1 MQNTL
6 FDLPPSEKQ
15 TITLAKEYR
24 VLTLR
29 EMPDPQS
36 LSMLDTPEKVAAYH
50 KEFIATDARYNGD
63 VESFYV
69 LMLNTRRRC
78 IGHVLISSGTID
90 TLLVHPSN
98 TYRAAVIANAA
109 AIICVHN
116 HPSGDN
122 TPSGADVAV
131 TKQLLQAGIIMKVE
145 LLDHVIIGF
154 NGGFSLRANG
164 FFS

>member
-1 MQNTL
+1 
-6 FDLPPSEKQ
+6 
-15 TITLAKEYR
+15 
-24 VLTLR
+24 
-29 EMPDPQS
+29 
-36 LSMLDTPEKVAAYH
+36 MLDTPEKVAAYH
-50 KEFIATDARYNGD
+50 KEFIASDARYNGD

-69 LMLNTRRRC
+69 LMLNTRMRC

-122 TPSGADVAV
+122 TPSGADVSV
-131 TKQLLQAGIIMKVE
+131 TKTLVDAGKIMRVQLQ
-145 LLDHVIIGF
+145 DHVIIGF
-154 NGGFSLRANG
+154 NGGYSMRANG
-164 FFS
+164 FLS